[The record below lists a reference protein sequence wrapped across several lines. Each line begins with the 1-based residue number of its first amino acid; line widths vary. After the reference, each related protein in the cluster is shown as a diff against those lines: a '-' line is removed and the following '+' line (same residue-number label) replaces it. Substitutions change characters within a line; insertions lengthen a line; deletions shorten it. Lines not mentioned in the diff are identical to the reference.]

1 MLGEFSRA
9 WISAD
14 RCMAA
19 DLTPRDTPLF
29 SVHAM
34 AETGLL
40 SLPTAILELL
50 LELMSDSGVCEL
62 VRAMSSCRTLCDA
75 GAAATEIVAAR
86 LHCTSRKS
94 RWKLLRHL
102 ALLERQHAALPGLV
116 ETMRAAA
123 AQTWSGWSFQM
134 RHEPPHT
141 HGWCFDDPTEHARYE
156 GLVRTLE
163 QVARLDKSVLTSSAC
178 GALDAAFTLAGTSLF
193 NVFSAQNQVRKR
205 LGDLFTFMPQA
216 CVDLHASRIALL
228 LGSNAWSKLLLRV
241 SINAID
247 SEIVGTV
254 IAVTHQHSTD
264 QRSSQPP
271 DGA

>member
-1 MLGEFSRA
+1 MHAARLDSALPHSSPSRTFPPPHTA
-9 WISAD
+9 
-14 RCMAA
+14 
-19 DLTPRDTPLF
+19 LF
-29 SVHAM
+29 SLNAM

-50 LELMSDSGVCEL
+50 LELLSDSGVCEL

-123 AQTWSGWSFQM
+123 AQAWSGWSFQM

-141 HGWCFDDPTEHARYE
+141 HGWCFDDSTEHARYE
-156 GLVRTLE
+156 GLVSTLE